1 MKTRTREFI
10 HLSLRFS
17 TIYLK
22 SFQLS
27 LKRKNYLFYK
37 KCHHPVIYIYILYI
51 SKRNIPISR
60 SRGVFLS
67 VKNYYPNYLNY
78 RGPRVFSCT
87 NPWLNEADTQWERER
102 EREIPFTLYSRSIFT
117 KVGWKG
123 TKRGGG
129 TQRERG
135 RKKSISSTRALWQRD
150 YHGMHATH
158 HYFRLYRFCIFFFFF
173 LFAPLTRLDDA
184 LYARSWKMNHSTLFS

>member
-37 KCHHPVIYIYILYI
+37 KCHHPVIYILYT

-123 TKRGGG
+123 TKRGGE
-129 TQRERG
+129 TERERAKEIDLKYACTLTTWLP
-135 RKKSISSTRALWQRD
+135 RDACDAPLLPFISFL
-150 YHGMHATH
+150 H
-158 HYFRLYRFCIFFFFF
+158 FFFFFF
-173 LFAPLTRLDDA
+173 LHR
-184 LYARSWKMNHSTLFS
+184 